1 MSISS
6 ITSTITR
13 LQKEIST
20 IAAKVSQET
29 KKEVAL
35 YSRINQIQRS
45 ITKSTSASSLSSKL
59 SEIERKQK
67 EIATISVAKAALAKK
82 ESDKNAALLKAR
94 QELAKEEEKERKRI
108 ASAKERELKKE
119 IELEKQRQRA
129 QLEFQRNLNAELS
142 ATSALSRKIESMTP
156 QHQEPEIAYD
166 LFISHASEDKEDL
179 VRPLAVALEKLGVKV
194 WYDEFTL
201 KVGDSLR
208 RSIDKKTATAMW
220 RMLQSRLRRGRVYQG
235 YTTSTPEGFGFL
247 YEFFA
252 KNASKDDRHY
262 IQASTYDNP
271 FLPEEFIISLKENY
285 PPELI
290 EAYLEGKFVN
300 LTSGQIYHKFDRRL
314 NHVDFTIDDIIRANV
329 GKTDIYGRNLPLP
342 TLHIGMD
349 FNINKMAAIVH
360 VIDNDGPVAIDE
372 IIDARDTEEMV
383 NIIKERYPQFTIAV
397 YPDSSD
403 THLS

>member
-67 EIATISVAKAALAKK
+67 EIATISVAKATLAKK

-156 QHQEPEIAYD
+156 QHQEPEIEYD

-208 RSIDKKTATAMW
+208 RSIDSGLSNSRFGTVVLSSSFFSKNWTQYELDGMTAKEMD
-220 RMLQSRLRRGRVYQG
+220 GR
-235 YTTSTPEGFGFL
+235 
-247 YEFFA
+247 
-252 KNASKDDRHY
+252 KM
-262 IQASTYDNP
+262 I
-271 FLPEEFIISLKENY
+271 LPIWHKVTKSEVI
-285 PPELI
+285 
-290 EAYLEGKFVN
+290 KF
-300 LTSGQIYHKFDRRL
+300 S
-314 NHVDFTIDDIIRANV
+314 
-329 GKTDIYGRNLPLP
+329 P
-342 TLHIGMD
+342 TLAD
-349 FNINKMAAIVH
+349 KVALNSSVH
-360 VIDNDGPVAIDE
+360 S
-372 IIDARDTEEMV
+372 TEE
-383 NIIKERYPQFTIAV
+383 IAQLIADV
-397 YPDSSD
+397 V
-403 THLS
+403 LG

>member
-67 EIATISVAKAALAKK
+67 EIASISVTKAALAKK
-82 ESDKNAALLKAR
+82 ESDKNTALLKAR

-119 IELEKQRQRA
+119 MELEKQRQRA

-142 ATSALSRKIESMTP
+142 ATSALSRKIELMAP
-156 QHQEPEIAYD
+156 QHQEPEVEYD

-201 KVGDSLR
+201 KIGDSLR
-208 RSIDKKTATAMW
+208 RSIDGGLSNSRFGTVVLSSSFFSKNWTQYELDGMTAKEMD
-220 RMLQSRLRRGRVYQG
+220 GR
-235 YTTSTPEGFGFL
+235 
-247 YEFFA
+247 
-252 KNASKDDRHY
+252 KM
-262 IQASTYDNP
+262 I
-271 FLPEEFIISLKENY
+271 LPIWHKVTKSEVI
-285 PPELI
+285 
-290 EAYLEGKFVN
+290 KF
-300 LTSGQIYHKFDRRL
+300 S
-314 NHVDFTIDDIIRANV
+314 
-329 GKTDIYGRNLPLP
+329 P
-342 TLHIGMD
+342 TLADKIAL
-349 FNINKMAAIVH
+349 NSSVYS
-360 VIDNDGPVAIDE
+360 
-372 IIDARDTEEMV
+372 TEE
-383 NIIKERYPQFTIAV
+383 IAQLIADV
-397 YPDSSD
+397 V
-403 THLS
+403 LG

>member
-29 KKEVAL
+29 RKEVAL

-67 EIATISVAKAALAKK
+67 EIATISATKAALAKK

-156 QHQEPEIAYD
+156 QHQESEVSYD

-201 KVGDSLR
+201 KIGDSLR
-208 RSIDKKTATAMW
+208 RSIDSG
-220 RMLQSRLRRGRVYQG
+220 LSSSRFGTVVLSSSFFSKNWTQYELDGMIAKEMDGR
-235 YTTSTPEGFGFL
+235 
-247 YEFFA
+247 
-252 KNASKDDRHY
+252 KM
-262 IQASTYDNP
+262 I
-271 FLPEEFIISLKENY
+271 LPIWHKVTKSEVI
-285 PPELI
+285 
-290 EAYLEGKFVN
+290 KF
-300 LTSGQIYHKFDRRL
+300 S
-314 NHVDFTIDDIIRANV
+314 
-329 GKTDIYGRNLPLP
+329 P
-342 TLHIGMD
+342 TLAD
-349 FNINKMAAIVH
+349 KVALNSSVH
-360 VIDNDGPVAIDE
+360 S
-372 IIDARDTEEMV
+372 TEE
-383 NIIKERYPQFTIAV
+383 IAQLIADV
-397 YPDSSD
+397 V
-403 THLS
+403 LG

>member
-20 IAAKVSQET
+20 ITAKVSQET

-45 ITKSTSASSLSSKL
+45 ITKSTSTSSLSSKL

-67 EIATISVAKAALAKK
+67 EIASISAVKAALAKT

-142 ATSALSRKIESMTP
+142 ATSALSKKIESMTP
-156 QHQEPEIAYD
+156 QHQEPEVGYD

-201 KVGDSLR
+201 KIGDSLR
-208 RSIDKKTATAMW
+208 RSIDGGLSNSRFGTVVLSSSFFSKNWTQYELDGMTAKEMD
-220 RMLQSRLRRGRVYQG
+220 GR
-235 YTTSTPEGFGFL
+235 
-247 YEFFA
+247 
-252 KNASKDDRHY
+252 KM
-262 IQASTYDNP
+262 I
-271 FLPEEFIISLKENY
+271 LPIWHRVTKSEVI
-285 PPELI
+285 
-290 EAYLEGKFVN
+290 KF
-300 LTSGQIYHKFDRRL
+300 S
-314 NHVDFTIDDIIRANV
+314 
-329 GKTDIYGRNLPLP
+329 P
-342 TLHIGMD
+342 TLAD
-349 FNINKMAAIVH
+349 KVALNSSVH
-360 VIDNDGPVAIDE
+360 SIEE
-372 IIDARDTEEMV
+372 IA
-383 NIIKERYPQFTIAV
+383 QLIADV
-397 YPDSSD
+397 V
-403 THLS
+403 LG

>member
-6 ITSTITR
+6 ITNTITR
-13 LQKEIST
+13 LQSEIST

-67 EIATISVAKAALAKK
+67 EIAAISVTKAALAKK

-142 ATSALSRKIESMTP
+142 ATSALSRKIESMIP
-156 QHQEPEIAYD
+156 QHQEPEVAYD

-201 KVGDSLR
+201 KIGDSLR
-208 RSIDKKTATAMW
+208 RSIDGGLSNSRFGTVVLSSSFFSKNWTQYELDGMTAKEMD
-220 RMLQSRLRRGRVYQG
+220 GR
-235 YTTSTPEGFGFL
+235 
-247 YEFFA
+247 
-252 KNASKDDRHY
+252 KM
-262 IQASTYDNP
+262 I
-271 FLPEEFIISLKENY
+271 LPIWHKVTKSEVI
-285 PPELI
+285 
-290 EAYLEGKFVN
+290 KF
-300 LTSGQIYHKFDRRL
+300 S
-314 NHVDFTIDDIIRANV
+314 
-329 GKTDIYGRNLPLP
+329 P
-342 TLHIGMD
+342 TLAD
-349 FNINKMAAIVH
+349 KVALNSSVH
-360 VIDNDGPVAIDE
+360 S
-372 IIDARDTEEMV
+372 TEE
-383 NIIKERYPQFTIAV
+383 IAQLIADV
-397 YPDSSD
+397 V
-403 THLS
+403 LG

>member
-94 QELAKEEEKERKRI
+94 QELAKEEEKERERV

-156 QHQEPEIAYD
+156 QHQKPEIAYD

-208 RSIDKKTATAMW
+208 RSIDSGLSNSRFGTVVLSSSFFSKNWTQYELDGMTAKEMD
-220 RMLQSRLRRGRVYQG
+220 GR
-235 YTTSTPEGFGFL
+235 
-247 YEFFA
+247 
-252 KNASKDDRHY
+252 KM
-262 IQASTYDNP
+262 I
-271 FLPEEFIISLKENY
+271 LPIWHKVTKSEVI
-285 PPELI
+285 
-290 EAYLEGKFVN
+290 KF
-300 LTSGQIYHKFDRRL
+300 S
-314 NHVDFTIDDIIRANV
+314 
-329 GKTDIYGRNLPLP
+329 P
-342 TLHIGMD
+342 TLAD
-349 FNINKMAAIVH
+349 KVALNSSVH
-360 VIDNDGPVAIDE
+360 S
-372 IIDARDTEEMV
+372 TEE
-383 NIIKERYPQFTIAV
+383 IAQLIADV
-397 YPDSSD
+397 V
-403 THLS
+403 LG

>member
-20 IAAKVSQET
+20 ITAKVSQET

-45 ITKSTSASSLSSKL
+45 ITKSTSTSSLSSKL
-59 SEIERKQK
+59 AEIERKQK
-67 EIATISVAKAALAKK
+67 EIASISAVKAALAKT

-142 ATSALSRKIESMTP
+142 ATSALSKKIESMTP
-156 QHQEPEIAYD
+156 QHQEPEVGYD

-201 KVGDSLR
+201 KIGDSLR
-208 RSIDKKTATAMW
+208 RSIDGGLSNSRFGTVVLSSSFFSKNWTQYELDGMTAKEMD
-220 RMLQSRLRRGRVYQG
+220 GR
-235 YTTSTPEGFGFL
+235 
-247 YEFFA
+247 
-252 KNASKDDRHY
+252 KM
-262 IQASTYDNP
+262 I
-271 FLPEEFIISLKENY
+271 LPIWHRVTKSEVI
-285 PPELI
+285 
-290 EAYLEGKFVN
+290 KF
-300 LTSGQIYHKFDRRL
+300 S
-314 NHVDFTIDDIIRANV
+314 
-329 GKTDIYGRNLPLP
+329 P
-342 TLHIGMD
+342 TLAD
-349 FNINKMAAIVH
+349 KVALNSSVH
-360 VIDNDGPVAIDE
+360 SIEE
-372 IIDARDTEEMV
+372 IA
-383 NIIKERYPQFTIAV
+383 QLIADV
-397 YPDSSD
+397 V
-403 THLS
+403 LG

>member
-67 EIATISVAKAALAKK
+67 EIAAISAAKAALAKK
-82 ESDKNAALLKAR
+82 ESDKNAALLKSR

-108 ASAKERELKKE
+108 TSAKERELKKE
-119 IELEKQRQRA
+119 IELEKQRQRT

-156 QHQEPEIAYD
+156 QYQEPEVAYD
-166 LFISHASEDKEDL
+166 LFISHASEDKEEL

-208 RSIDKKTATAMW
+208 KSIDGGLSNSRFGTVVLSSSFFSKNWTQYELDGMTAKEMD
-220 RMLQSRLRRGRVYQG
+220 GR
-235 YTTSTPEGFGFL
+235 
-247 YEFFA
+247 
-252 KNASKDDRHY
+252 KM
-262 IQASTYDNP
+262 I
-271 FLPEEFIISLKENY
+271 LPIWHKVTKSEVI
-285 PPELI
+285 
-290 EAYLEGKFVN
+290 KFSPALADKVA
-300 LTSGQIYHKFDRRL
+300 L
-314 NHVDFTIDDIIRANV
+314 NSS
-329 GKTDIYGRNLPLP
+329 
-342 TLHIGMD
+342 
-349 FNINKMAAIVH
+349 VH
-360 VIDNDGPVAIDE
+360 S
-372 IIDARDTEEMV
+372 TEE
-383 NIIKERYPQFTIAV
+383 IAQLIADV
-397 YPDSSD
+397 V
-403 THLS
+403 LG

>member
-67 EIATISVAKAALAKK
+67 EIATISAAKATLAKK

-156 QHQEPEIAYD
+156 QHQEPEVAYD

-208 RSIDKKTATAMW
+208 RSIDSGLSNSHFGTVVLSSSFFSKNWTQYELDGMTAKEMD
-220 RMLQSRLRRGRVYQG
+220 GR
-235 YTTSTPEGFGFL
+235 
-247 YEFFA
+247 
-252 KNASKDDRHY
+252 KM
-262 IQASTYDNP
+262 I
-271 FLPEEFIISLKENY
+271 LPIWHKVTKSEVI
-285 PPELI
+285 
-290 EAYLEGKFVN
+290 KF
-300 LTSGQIYHKFDRRL
+300 S
-314 NHVDFTIDDIIRANV
+314 
-329 GKTDIYGRNLPLP
+329 P
-342 TLHIGMD
+342 TLAD
-349 FNINKMAAIVH
+349 KVALNSSVH
-360 VIDNDGPVAIDE
+360 S
-372 IIDARDTEEMV
+372 TEE
-383 NIIKERYPQFTIAV
+383 IAQLIADV
-397 YPDSSD
+397 V
-403 THLS
+403 LG

>member
-67 EIATISVAKAALAKK
+67 EIASISVTKAALAKK
-82 ESDKNAALLKAR
+82 ESDKSAALLKAR

-119 IELEKQRQRA
+119 VDIEKQRQRA

-142 ATSALSRKIESMTP
+142 ATSALSRKIDSMVP
-156 QHQEPEIAYD
+156 QYQEPEVEYD
-166 LFISHASEDKEDL
+166 LFISHASEDKEEL
-179 VRPLAVALEKLGVKV
+179 VRPLAIALEKLGVKV

-201 KVGDSLR
+201 KIGDSLR
-208 RSIDKKTATAMW
+208 KSID
-220 RMLQSRLRRGRVYQG
+220 GG
-235 YTTSTPEGFGFL
+235 
-247 YEFFA
+247 
-252 KNASKDDRHY
+252 
-262 IQASTYDNP
+262 
-271 FLPEEFIISLKENY
+271 
-285 PPELI
+285 
-290 EAYLEGKFVN
+290 
-300 LTSGQIYHKFDRRL
+300 LTSSRFGTVVLSSSFFSKNWTQYELDGMTAKEMDGRKMILPIWHKVTKGEVIKFS
-314 NHVDFTIDDIIRANV
+314 
-329 GKTDIYGRNLPLP
+329 P
-342 TLHIGMD
+342 TLAD
-349 FNINKMAAIVH
+349 K
-360 VIDNDGPVAIDE
+360 VALNSSIHS
-372 IIDARDTEEMV
+372 TEE
-383 NIIKERYPQFTIAV
+383 IAQLIADV
-397 YPDSSD
+397 V
-403 THLS
+403 LG

>member
-1 MSISS
+1 MSMSS
-6 ITSTITR
+6 VTSTITR
-13 LQKEIST
+13 LQKEVSA

-67 EIATISVAKAALAKK
+67 EIASISAVKAALAKT

-129 QLEFQRNLNAELS
+129 QLEFQRTLNAELS
-142 ATSALSRKIESMTP
+142 ATSALSKKIESMTP
-156 QHQEPEIAYD
+156 QHQEPEVGYD

-201 KVGDSLR
+201 KIGDSLR
-208 RSIDKKTATAMW
+208 KSIDGGLSNSRFGTVVLSSSFFSKNWTQYELDGMTAKEMD
-220 RMLQSRLRRGRVYQG
+220 GR
-235 YTTSTPEGFGFL
+235 
-247 YEFFA
+247 
-252 KNASKDDRHY
+252 KM
-262 IQASTYDNP
+262 I
-271 FLPEEFIISLKENY
+271 LPIWHRVTKSEVI
-285 PPELI
+285 
-290 EAYLEGKFVN
+290 KF
-300 LTSGQIYHKFDRRL
+300 S
-314 NHVDFTIDDIIRANV
+314 
-329 GKTDIYGRNLPLP
+329 P
-342 TLHIGMD
+342 TLAD
-349 FNINKMAAIVH
+349 KVALNSSVH
-360 VIDNDGPVAIDE
+360 SIEE
-372 IIDARDTEEMV
+372 IA
-383 NIIKERYPQFTIAV
+383 QLIADV
-397 YPDSSD
+397 V
-403 THLS
+403 LG